1 MKTDPSKFIPNSES
15 APEQWII
22 FHKALKSWFS
32 KTEANAQ
39 FTKFWNQR
47 AGAGSPADTHDVRAY
62 MEDEGVD
69 LQTTTSGEITDSA
82 FGVFDWFKSAANWL
96 RGIIIGALIVGILL
110 IAFVVVQITRKG
122 LNVKGSSAPPLTP
135 GLPFKALPAL

>member
-39 FTKFWNQR
+39 FTRFWNQR
-47 AGAGSPADTHDVRAY
+47 AGAGSNADTHDVRAY
-62 MEDEGVD
+62 MEEEGVD
-69 LQTTTSGEITDSA
+69 LETTASGEVTDSVYGF
-82 FGVFDWFKSAANWL
+82 FGWFGTAANWL

-110 IAFVVVQITRKG
+110 IAFVVMQITKKG
-122 LNVKGSSAPPLTP
+122 VHLNTLPAPSNSS
-135 GLPFKALPAL
+135 GLPLKALAL